1 VVGQLEALRVR
12 VGPALGVPR
21 VFELGPGELAGLVDR
36 DDVSPLGPPSRLVS
50 RLLLGGGLWKS
61 LSGIWS
67 KGMWSTFTPG
77 T

>member
-50 RLLLGGGLWKS
+50 RLLLGGGRLDARERELNS
-61 LSGIWS
+61 LRD
-67 KGMWSTFTPG
+67 MSTKK
-77 T
+77 